1 MLIVYFDVPNP
12 WMAWLIMWAPP
23 DCHIFNIV
31 IVLQENLNE
40 YSLQCINMIVVLVV
54 RFLYDLLDVPV
65 ELSNLSP
72 TDILLSTTYMIAMLG
87 SQIAKIW
94 PAGRAVKHDSH
105 RHTIEEYIHDCN
117 ARKSDS

>member
-1 MLIVYFDVPNP
+1 M
-12 WMAWLIMWAPP
+12 
-23 DCHIFNIV
+23 

-87 SQIAKIW
+87 SQIAKI
-94 PAGRAVKHDSH
+94 
-105 RHTIEEYIHDCN
+105 
-117 ARKSDS
+117 